1 MDPTALAATA
11 TALLAPYIAKAGEKL
26 AEKVGEKLP
35 EQIGKLWTTIAAK
48 FKGKPAAEEAVKDLA
63 ANPKD
68 EDNQAAFR
76 KELKKLLAEDD
87 GFVNELAKLL
97 QAAQVAHAESG
108 DIFIGDNAFKVGE
121 NYGTIVYGS
130 ENVNVKSGDANVGN
144 TTNTRQGGI
153 DNSGSIT
160 VGSGD
165 VTGDDKTL

>member
-1 MDPTALAATA
+1 MDPTALAAAA
-11 TALLAPYIAKAGEKL
+11 TALLAPYVSKAGEKL

-35 EQIGKLWTTIAAK
+35 EQMGKLWTAIAAR

-63 ANPKD
+63 AKPDD

-76 KELKKLLAEDD
+76 KELKKLLADD
-87 GFVNELAKLL
+87 ADFVDELAKLL
-97 QAAQVAHAESG
+97 QAAQAAHAESG

-130 ENVNVKSGDANVGN
+130 GNQVGN
-144 TTNTRQGGI
+144 TTNVRQGGI

-165 VTGDDKTL
+165 VTGGDKTST

>member
-1 MDPTALAATA
+1 M
-11 TALLAPYIAKAGEKL
+11 
-26 AEKVGEKLP
+26 
-35 EQIGKLWTTIAAK
+35 GKLWSAIAAK
-48 FKGKPAAEEAVKDLA
+48 FKGKPAAEEVVKDLA
-63 ANPKD
+63 AKPDD

-76 KELKKLLAEDD
+76 KELKKLLADD
-87 GFVNELAKLL
+87 ADFVNELAKLL

-130 ENVNVKSGDANVGN
+130 GNQVGN
-144 TTNTRQGGI
+144 TTNVRQGGI

-165 VTGDDKTL
+165 VTGGDKTSG

>member
-11 TALLAPYIAKAGEKL
+11 TALLAPYVAKAGEKL

-35 EQIGKLWTTIAAK
+35 EQMGKLWTAIAAR

-63 ANPKD
+63 AKPDD

-76 KELKKLLAEDD
+76 KELKKVLEADTDFVAEL
-87 GFVNELAKLL
+87 EKLL
-97 QAAQVAHAESG
+97 KSTSG
-108 DIFIGDNAFKVGE
+108 DIIVNTGSGAAASHGGIAVG
-121 NYGTIVYGS
+121 G
-130 ENVNVKSGDANVGN
+130 NVGGSIIQGN
-144 TTNTRQGGI
+144 GATITTNVRQGGI

-165 VTGDDKTL
+165 VTGDDKTSG

>member
-1 MDPTALAATA
+1 MDSTALAAAA

-35 EQIGKLWTTIAAK
+35 DQIGKLWTAIAGK
-48 FKGKPAAEEAVKDLA
+48 FKGKPAAEEAAKDLA
-63 ANPKD
+63 AKPDD

-76 KELKKLLAEDD
+76 KELKKLLADD
-87 GFVNELAKLL
+87 DDFVNELAKLFNTAK
-97 QAAQVAHAESG
+97 AAYEKSG
-108 DIFIGDNAFKVGE
+108 DTFIGDNAFKVGE

-130 ENVNVKSGDANVGN
+130 GNQVGN
-144 TTNTRQGGI
+144 TTNVRKGGI

-165 VTGDDKTL
+165 VTGGDKTSG